1 MLAFLNRAPLRLH
14 PIDTVRSLRRGQTC
28 LPPVPEFSELE
39 GANLIDFHLLLFFFF
54 FSLACISQSPDGARL
69 FCSLSVLTGSQLALD
84 MSMSSLLE
92 SCWILG
98 VSVYFSLIEPTCSAV
113 KQIILG
119 LFSMFHKYAG
129 VAWKFGADLPS
140 II

>member
-1 MLAFLNRAPLRLH
+1 MLALLNRAPLRLH
-14 PIDTVRSLRRGQTC
+14 PIDTVKSLRRGQTC

-39 GANLIDFHLLLFFFF
+39 GANLIDFHLLLLFFS
-54 FSLACISQSPDGARL
+54 SLACISQSPDGARL

-98 VSVYFSLIEPTCSAV
+98 VSVYFFIDGAD
-113 KQIILG
+113 ILG
-119 LFSMFHKYAG
+119 RETDYSGLIFH
-129 VAWKFGADLPS
+129 VSQVCRCSSDIWS
-140 II
+140 